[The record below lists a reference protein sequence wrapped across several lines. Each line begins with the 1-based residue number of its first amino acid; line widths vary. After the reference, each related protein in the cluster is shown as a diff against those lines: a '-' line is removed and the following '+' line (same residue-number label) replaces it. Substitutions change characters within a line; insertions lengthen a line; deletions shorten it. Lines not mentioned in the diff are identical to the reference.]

1 MENTPAVHT
10 NDSTEVESAKKFAPY
25 VNPCAWGQVEDS
37 VTPGATYTHYPL
49 PHKDFVARIKESLS
63 NSGYR
68 IEKEAH
74 QLSHEGARYIGVM
87 KLTRDTTQQSLFG
100 DNDEGGGLLLGARNS
115 HDKAWST
122 GIISGSHLA
131 VCSNGL
137 FNGEVKIARK
147 HTRHLMR
154 DLPHLC
160 DSAIR
165 RFNIAAQKQS
175 EQIAA
180 YKECDLSTREANDLM
195 IKALEAKAITAS
207 KLPKVIKAYKESP
220 HPEFQPR
227 NMWSLTN
234 AFTEVYKEMSVDNV
248 MSRSFNLHKVMD
260 NHVALAS

>member
-1 MENTPAVHT
+1 MENTPAVHSSA
-10 NDSTEVESAKKFAPY
+10 STEVESAKQFAPY
-25 VNPCAWGQVEDS
+25 VNPCEWGQVADAN
-37 VTPGATYTHYPL
+37 TPGSTSSHYPL
-49 PHKDFVARIKESLS
+49 AHKTFVAQIKSSLG

-74 QLSHEGARYIGVM
+74 QLTHNGDRYVGVM
-87 KLTRDTTQQSLFG
+87 KLVRDTTQQSLFG

-122 GIISGSHLA
+122 GIISGAHLS

-147 HTRHLMR
+147 HTRHLLR
-154 DLPHLC
+154 DLPDLC
-160 DSAIR
+160 EGAIR
-165 RFNIAAQKQS
+165 RFNIAAQKQC

-180 YKECDLSTREANDLM
+180 YKQCELTTREANDIM
-195 IKALEAKAITAS
+195 IKALEGGAITAS

-220 HPEFQPR
+220 HPEFRDR

-248 MSRSFNLHKVMD
+248 MSRSFNLHNVMD
-260 NHVALAS
+260 SHVALAS

>member
-1 MENTPAVHT
+1 MENTPAVHSSA
-10 NDSTEVESAKKFAPY
+10 STEVADAKKFAPY
-25 VNPCAWGQVEDS
+25 VNPCEWGEVNDCH
-37 VTPGATYTHYPL
+37 TPGSTFTHYPL
-49 PHKDFVARIKESLS
+49 AHKDFVAQIKQSLGS
-63 NSGYR
+63 SGYR

-74 QLSHEGARYIGVM
+74 QLSHDGARYIGVM

-122 GIISGSHLA
+122 GIISGSHLS

-147 HTRHLMR
+147 HTRNLMR

-175 EQIAA
+175 EQIAT

-220 HPEFQPR
+220 HPEFRPR